1 MEQKHHKIENIKKI
15 VFQYFL
21 MPDDYQ
27 FNNRKQPAPLL
38 KKMISYFSSR
48 HFSATQME
56 LASFLNMKN
65 HSSISLGISSL
76 IGQAEVSL
84 KLRNQLKDIDRII
97 IEKGFSKLSGKNNEW
112 FMFLDLNDFIIATK
126 GDSSALWHKTSIP
139 AIQEILK
146 DGWEFTEYKSTG
158 KFFYN
163 RKKQTTTKNK

>member
-1 MEQKHHKIENIKKI
+1 MELKHHKIESVKDII
-15 VFQYFL
+15 FQYL
-21 MPDDYQ
+21 SIPADYQ
-27 FNNRKQPAPLL
+27 LNNRKQPAPLL

-65 HSSISLGISSL
+65 HSSVSLGISSL
-76 IGQAEVSL
+76 IGNAEVSL

-97 IEKGFSKLSGKNNEW
+97 IEKGLSKLSGKNNEW
-112 FMFLDLNDFIIATK
+112 FMFLDLNNFIIATK
-126 GDSSALWHKTSIP
+126 GEASVLWHKTSIP
-139 AIQEILK
+139 EIEKLLG

-163 RKKQTTTKNK
+163 RKKSSNKQK